1 MSQQKNMGDN
11 IAGKLLKNKPVSG
24 GNKEGN
30 PVSRF
35 IQYLKDAKEE
45 LKKVSWPTKKDTIK
59 GTWTVIIF
67 TLIVSAFLGVLDYF
81 FNIGLEQFIK

>member
-1 MSQQKNMGDN
+1 MGEN
-11 IAGKLLKNKPVSG
+11 LAGKLLKNKPMSG
-24 GNKEGN
+24 EKKDGN

-35 IQYLKDAKEE
+35 IQYLKDAKAE

-59 GTWTVIIF
+59 GTWTVVIF
-67 TLIVSAFLGVLDYF
+67 SVIVAAFLGVLDYF